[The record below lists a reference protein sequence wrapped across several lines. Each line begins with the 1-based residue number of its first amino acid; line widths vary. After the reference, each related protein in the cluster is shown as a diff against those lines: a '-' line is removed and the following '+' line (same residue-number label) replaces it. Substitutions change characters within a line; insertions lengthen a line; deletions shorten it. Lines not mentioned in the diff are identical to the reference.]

1 MPKLEAEHLI
11 ERLNKRIEQLKNREL
26 LAAKDINNLLNKAQR
41 QSLKGNWSK
50 QLELRKIH
58 KTPKTEEEKKR
69 INWKTIRELRLE
81 VLEEALAEVQDG
93 LLGSFEKRLKKK
105 EGKRDK
111 IYLDTYFKNT
121 KNGVDKATASLRANN
136 ELKRHGLRRLD
147 GMRVVNNKLN
157 KRNKEIMEMEEK
169 IKNSDE
175 NE

>member
-1 MPKLEAEHLI
+1 MPKLELEHLM
-11 ERLNKRIEQLKNREL
+11 ERLNGRIEQLKNGEL

-41 QSLKGNWSK
+41 QSLKDNWSK

-58 KTPKTEEEKKR
+58 KTPKTVEEKKR
-69 INWKTIRELRLE
+69 INWKTIREVRLE
-81 VLEEALAEVQDG
+81 VLEEALAEAQDG
-93 LLGSFEKRLKKK
+93 LLDNFNMRLEKK
-105 EGKRDK
+105 EIKRAK
-111 IYLDTYFKNT
+111 IYMDTYFENT

-157 KRNKEIMEMEEK
+157 KRYKEIMEMEKK

>member
-1 MPKLEAEHLI
+1 MPKLEADHLI
-11 ERLNKRIEQLKNREL
+11 ERLKKRIEQLKNGEL
-26 LAAKDINNLLNKAQR
+26 LVAKDINNLLNKAQR
-41 QSLKGNWSK
+41 QSLKDNWSK

-58 KTPKTEEEKKR
+58 KTPKTEEEKKL
-69 INWKTIRELRLE
+69 INWKTIREVRVE
-81 VLEEALAEVQDG
+81 VLEQALAEAQDG
-93 LLGSFEKRLKKK
+93 LLESFEKRLKKK
-105 EGKRDK
+105 EIKRAK
-111 IYLDTYFKNT
+111 IYLDTYFENT

-147 GMRVVNNKLN
+147 GMRVVNNKLD

>member
-1 MPKLEAEHLI
+1 MPKLEADHLI
-11 ERLNKRIEQLKNREL
+11 DRLNRRIEQLKNGEL
-26 LAAKDINNLLNKAQR
+26 LVAKDINNLLNKAQ
-41 QSLKGNWSK
+41 QKCLKDNWSK

-58 KTPKTEEEKKR
+58 KTPKTEKEKKL
-69 INWKTIRELRLE
+69 INWKTIREVRLE
-81 VLEEALAEVQDG
+81 VLEQALAEAQDG
-93 LLGSFEKRLKKK
+93 LLESFEKRLKKK
-105 EGKRDK
+105 EIKRAK
-111 IYLDTYFKNT
+111 IYLDTYFENT

-147 GMRVVNNKLN
+147 GMRVVNNKLD

>member
-1 MPKLEAEHLI
+1 MPKLEVEHLI
-11 ERLNKRIEQLKNREL
+11 ERLNRRIEQLKNREL

-41 QSLKGNWSK
+41 QSLKDNWSK

-69 INWKTIRELRLE
+69 INWKTIREVRLE
-81 VLEEALAEVQDG
+81 VLKQALAEAQEG
-93 LLGSFEKRLKKK
+93 LLDSFEKRLKKK
-105 EGKRDK
+105 EGKRNRIFMDNFIENMK
-111 IYLDTYFKNT
+111 K
-121 KNGVDKATASLRANN
+121 GVDKVTASLRANN
-136 ELKRHGLRRLD
+136 ELTRHGLRRFD
-147 GMRVVNNKLN
+147 GMRVANNKLD